1 MCYRP
6 AEAFVK
12 RFLEPVFAT
21 VEAPKTEASREEMP
35 AALGEQGK
43 YDASVSA
50 AIINGK
56 FGLHIPYEMRVLGT
70 EHNRLGRLGASWGQ
84 SIKHEGHLGDRA

>member
-1 MCYRP
+1 
-6 AEAFVK
+6 
-12 RFLEPVFAT
+12 VFAT

-70 EHNRLGRLGASWGQ
+70 ASWGQ
-84 SIKHEGHLGDRA
+84 STTVLGVLGRLGDRA